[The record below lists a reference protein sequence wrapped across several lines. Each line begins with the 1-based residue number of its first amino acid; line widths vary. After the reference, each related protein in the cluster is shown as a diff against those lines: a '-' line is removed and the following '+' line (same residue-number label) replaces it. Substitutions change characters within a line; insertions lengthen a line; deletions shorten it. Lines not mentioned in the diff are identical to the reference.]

1 MHLLSQTL
9 LNGVVQGAGYAV
21 IALGLTLVF
30 GILGIANFAH
40 GAFFALGGY
49 GTYLLTAVGLPYLA
63 ALPVAV
69 AGVAVLGVAT
79 EWLVVRR
86 TLYGEGQHGAIIV
99 TFALGQAIT
108 AALILLLGPD
118 PYPVG
123 SPFNMGALTA
133 LGLVV
138 TGQRVLILVVC
149 LVVLGLFALWLGRST
164 RGQQIVATAQNPRG
178 ALYSGINVPRLR
190 SLSFAL
196 GVAAAGLAGALL
208 VPIVTAYPTMGESAL
223 VTGFTVGILGGMGSI
238 SGPLIAAFVLGL
250 GNALFETYVSVS
262 WTPALGWAVVI
273 AVLLVRPQGL
283 MGRMLVHRS

>member
-1 MHLLSQTL
+1 MHLLAQTL
-9 LNGVVQGAGYAV
+9 LNGVVLGAGYGV

-49 GTYLLTAVGLPYLA
+49 GVYLLTAGGLPYLA

-69 AGVAVLGVAT
+69 AGVAVLGMAV

-108 AALILLLGPD
+108 AGIILLLGPD

-123 SPFNMGALTA
+123 SPFNVGALTG

-138 TGQRVLILVVC
+138 TGQRALIL
-149 LVVLGLFALWLGRST
+149 LVSVAALAAFAFWLGRST
-164 RGQQIVATAQNPRG
+164 RGQQIVAAAQNPRG

-196 GVAAAGLAGALL
+196 GVAAAGLAGGLL
-208 VPIVTAYPTMGESAL
+208 VPIVTAFPTMGESAL
-223 VTGFTVGILGGMGSI
+223 ITGFTVGILGGMGSI
-238 SGPLIAAFVLGL
+238 SGPLIAAFLLGL

-262 WTPALGWAVVI
+262 WTPALGWALVI
-273 AVLLVRPQGL
+273 TVLLARPQGL
-283 MGRMLVHRS
+283 RGRALVHRS

>member
-1 MHLLSQTL
+1 MQLLLQTL
-9 LNGVVQGAGYAV
+9 LNGTVLGAGYAV
-21 IALGLTLVF
+21 VAVGLTLVF

-49 GTYLLTAVGLPYLA
+49 AVYVLTAGGLPYLA

-69 AGVAVLGVAT
+69 AGVAAVGVGV

-99 TFALGQAIT
+99 TFALGQAVT
-108 AALILLLGPD
+108 AGLILLLGPD
-118 PYPVG
+118 PYPVA
-123 SPFNMGALTA
+123 SPFNVGAFSA

-138 TGQRVLILVVC
+138 TGQRGLILGVS
-149 LVVLGLFALWLGRST
+149 LVVLAAFGLWLGRST
-164 RGQQIVATAQNPRG
+164 KGQQVVATAQNPRG
-178 ALYSGINVPRLR
+178 ALYSGINVPRVR
-190 SLSFAL
+190 TLSFGL
-196 GVAAAGLAGALL
+196 GVATAGLAGGLL
-208 VPIVTAYPTMGESAL
+208 APIVTAFPTMGESAL

-238 SGPLIAAFVLGL
+238 SGPLVGAFLLGL

-262 WTPALGWAVVI
+262 WTPALGWALVI

-283 MGRMLVHRS
+283 GGRALVHRS